1 MLRKKIIP
9 AIIAKNQKELD
20 ERINKVIEYV
30 DTIQLDIMDN
40 KFVPNSSLFFDFN
53 LPKFE
58 GEFEAH
64 LMVKNPAEWI
74 KKYAGKVDT
83 ILIHMESDYKPDEI
97 IETVKDLD
105 KKIGFVLNP
114 ETSIEKLKPFLD
126 KLDQV
131 LIMTVKPGFYGS
143 PFIPETL
150 DKIKK
155 LREIKPDLDIEVDG
169 GITDKTITL
178 VDEAGANLFVSG
190 SYIIKAEN
198 IKKAIEILREK
209 ISKPT
214 LV

>member
-9 AIIAKNQKELD
+9 AIIAKNQKELN
-20 ERINKVIEYV
+20 ERIYKVIKYI

-40 KFVPNSSLFFDFN
+40 NFVPNNSLFFEFN

-64 LMVKNPAEWI
+64 LMVRKPDEWI
-74 KKYAGKVDT
+74 KRHAEKVDT
-83 ILIHMESDYKPDEI
+83 ILVHMESDYKPDEI
-97 IETVKDLD
+97 IEKVKDLD
-105 KKIGFVLNP
+105 KKIGFALNP

-143 PFIPETL
+143 PFLPETL

-155 LREIKPDLDIEVDG
+155 LRDIKPDLDIEVDG
-169 GITDKTITL
+169 GITDKTIKL
-178 VDEAGANLFVSG
+178 VDKAGANLFVSG
-190 SYIIKAEN
+190 SYIIKAED

-209 ISKPT
+209 YQNQP
-214 LV
+214 